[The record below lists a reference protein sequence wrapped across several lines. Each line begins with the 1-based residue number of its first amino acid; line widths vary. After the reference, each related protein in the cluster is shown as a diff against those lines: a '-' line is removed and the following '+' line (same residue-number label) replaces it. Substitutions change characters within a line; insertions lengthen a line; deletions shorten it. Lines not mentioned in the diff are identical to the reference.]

1 MSGEFQEC
9 QLGYVTLTMRL
20 HASRLCGTQP
30 HFILQQFRHGCHPL
44 LIFLRC
50 YFIHVFRLMIA
61 VFLCTE
67 HFQIMPELAR
77 GIGILLIQLLA
88 LLIERRFSLQ
98 LIIPVLTYLQPLI
111 VAIE

>member
-20 HASRLCGTQP
+20 HASRLCIAKP
-30 HFILQQFRHGCHPL
+30 HFVLQQLSHGGYTF
-44 LIFLRC
+44 LIFFFR
-50 YFIHVFRLMIA
+50 YFIYIFRLMVA
-61 VFLCTE
+61 VLLRTKD
-67 HFQIMPELAR
+67 FQVMPELAR

-88 LLIERRFSLQ
+88 LPIERRFSLQ